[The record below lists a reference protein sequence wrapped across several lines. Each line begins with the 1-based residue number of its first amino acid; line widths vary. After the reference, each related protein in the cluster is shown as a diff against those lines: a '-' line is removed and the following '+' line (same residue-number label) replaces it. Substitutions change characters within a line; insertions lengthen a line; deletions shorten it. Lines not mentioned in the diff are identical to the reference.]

1 MIVELEVKEFLD
13 KIRKSKDSLLIDAR
27 SPAEFKESHIKDA
40 INLYS
45 LDNNQRAE
53 VGTLYKKS
61 PFKAKMLGA
70 ALISA
75 NISRY
80 LQNELKELTPKTELF
95 IYCSRGGQRSGAFAT
110 ILSAIGFRVYKL
122 KGGYKSYRNFVVKYL
137 DNFEYDN
144 FIVLDGLTGSGK
156 SEIIRELDNAIDLE
170 ALANHYG
177 SSFGG
182 VNGSQPSQK
191 QFQNS
196 LFDELERVKKYS
208 VTFLEGESKKIGKLH
223 IPSRL
228 YDKMLNSPHVW
239 IESPLEER
247 AKRIVKDYQGIDT
260 IFFEESLKKIKPYIY
275 KEHLA
280 KAREAFCMD
289 DLYRCAYILLDKY
302 YDRVYKRRGGYIV
315 TIKHK
320 ETIKIVKKLQELN
333 LIDTLKIL
341 F

>member
-1 MIVELEVKEFLD
+1 MIQELEIKYFLHNFKE
-13 KIRKSKDSLLIDAR
+13 SKDALLIDAR
-27 SPAEFKESHIKDA
+27 SPAEFEESHIKDA

-70 ALISA
+70 SLISA
-75 NISRY
+75 NISKY
-80 LQNELKELTPKTELF
+80 LQNELKELTPKTEIF

-122 KGGYKSYRNFVVKYL
+122 KGGYKSYRNFVINYL

-228 YDKMLNSPHVW
+228 YDKMLNSPHIW
-239 IESPLEER
+239 IESPLKER
-247 AKRIVKDYQGIDT
+247 AKRIVKDYQGIDSK
-260 IFFEESLKKIKPYIY
+260 FFEESLKKIKPYID
-275 KEHLA
+275 KEYLLKA
-280 KAREAFCMD
+280 KEAFYKG
-289 DLYRCAYILLDKY
+289 DLHKCAYILLENY
-302 YDRVYKRRGGYIV
+302 YDKVYKRRGGYVQKISHNSLSD
-315 TIKHK
+315 TI
-320 ETIKIVKKLQELN
+320 E
-333 LIDTLKIL
+333 TLKGIL
-341 F
+341 LKRDT